1 MAIANLPSKVAYTYR
16 NDSLDLSGLALTVT
30 YSDGTT
36 ENVTDTSKMKVVGF
50 DNTKIGTQ
58 TVTVECE
65 GQIVQFEVSVSYA
78 WWQWIIRILLLGFLW
93 Y

>member
-1 MAIANLPSKVAYTYR
+1 MSHSAKTSYIYR
-16 NDSLDLSGLALTVT
+16 MDNLDLSGLVLTVT

-36 ENVTDTSKMKVVGF
+36 ETVTDTSKMKVTGF
-50 DNTKIGTQ
+50 DNSKTGEQ
-58 TVTVECE
+58 TVTVEYE
-65 GQIVQFEVSVSYA
+65 GATAKFDVTVSYA